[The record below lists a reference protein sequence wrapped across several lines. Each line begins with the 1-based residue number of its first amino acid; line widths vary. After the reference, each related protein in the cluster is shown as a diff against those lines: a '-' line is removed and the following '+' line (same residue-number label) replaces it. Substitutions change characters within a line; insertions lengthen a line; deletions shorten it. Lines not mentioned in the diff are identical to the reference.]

1 MFIKYFP
8 DKKRG
13 QNQQDCHVHP
23 HDDVKWVLEVV
34 GHVAGDYHEN
44 GGQECRQNEAEES
57 PLYHKL

>member
-13 QNQQDCHVHP
+13 QDQQDRHVHP